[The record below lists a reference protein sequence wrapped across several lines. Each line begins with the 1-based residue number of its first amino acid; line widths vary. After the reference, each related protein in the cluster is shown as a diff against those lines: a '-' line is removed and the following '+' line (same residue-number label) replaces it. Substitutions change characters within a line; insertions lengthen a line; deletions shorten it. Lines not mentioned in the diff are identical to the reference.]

1 MEEESLVA
9 DGAESEESVDTAAQ
23 SSGYPHH
30 PMA

>member
-9 DGAESEESVDTAAQ
+9 DGTEGGESVDTAAQ
-23 SSGYPHH
+23 SSGNRRH